1 VFVNKTADRCAR
13 SFELSSVSLNAC
25 RVRKDLRMT
34 EPIRVVFF
42 DAAETLFHVNGSVA
56 DIYLR
61 HAVTFGY
68 QPKQDSISLITEAFR
83 RAFHDAPPPVFAPT
97 DPAQIKQS
105 ERLWWFDVVHNVF
118 YRVGMFERFDEFFD
132 HVYEVFADP
141 RSWKLFPEVPPVLGA
156 LRRAGL
162 ELGIVS
168 NFDSRL
174 FGVLRG
180 LGIAELFDTVTIS
193 SLAHAAKPSPKI
205 FELALEQ
212 HAVEAGEAMHVG
224 DSLRD
229 DVEGAKKAGLSPVL
243 IDRQGKHATPGI
255 LTIHTLD
262 DLIPLT
268 GG

>member
-1 VFVNKTADRCAR
+1 
-13 SFELSSVSLNAC
+13 
-25 RVRKDLRMT
+25 MT
-34 EPIRVVFF
+34 QPVRVVFF

-61 HAVTFGY
+61 HAVSFGY
-68 QPKQDSISLITEAFR
+68 QPKPNAMGLITEAFR
-83 RAFHDAPPPVFAPT
+83 RAFHDAPPPVFAAT
-97 DPAQIKQS
+97 EPAQLKQS

-118 YRVGMFERFDEFFD
+118 YRVGMFERFDEFFE

-141 RSWKLFPEVPPVLGA
+141 ASWRLYPEVPHT
-156 LRRAGL
+156 LRTLRNRGL

-174 FGVLRG
+174 FNVIKG
-180 LGIAELFDTVTIS
+180 LEIAELFDTVTIS

-212 HAVEAGEAMHVG
+212 HAVDPGEAMHVG

-229 DVEGAKKAGLSPVL
+229 DVEGATNAGLTAVL
-243 IDRQGKHATPGI
+243 IARQGKPTPSDVP
-255 LTIHTLD
+255 TICSLD
-262 DLIPLT
+262 ELVPLT
-268 GG
+268 ASH